1 MTVDQFKEQV
11 RKKDPFSDF
20 SNYLMCVGFIMAG
33 FYFYFQILTTSKS
46 DGAYILLIIPTVLLL
61 MGLYGFWRIPQT
73 YEVVMIQSKVDVK
86 IKSRIMQEYLSSLK
100 AEPKSDK
107 NNCSVASYTN
117 EFGNK
122 VDILYYVDSQK
133 ILFNVKKGNQFR
145 YNRMFDFG
153 VARRASEKIKS
164 CLTEQLSSVPLKKQ
178 GKH

>member
-1 MTVDQFKEQV
+1 MTIDQFKEQV
-11 RKKDPFSDF
+11 RKKDPFSDL

-46 DGAYILLIIPTVLLL
+46 DAAYILLVIPTTLLL

-86 IKSRIMQEYLSSLK
+86 IKSRIIHEYLISLK
-100 AEPKSDK
+100 AEPTSGKV
-107 NNCSVASYTN
+107 NCSEATYTN

-122 VDILYYVDSQK
+122 VDILYYVDTQK
-133 ILFNVKKGNQFR
+133 ILFNVKKGSQFR

-164 CLTEQLSSVPLKKQ
+164 CLTEQLAASTLKR
-178 GKH
+178 GK

>member
-11 RKKDPFSDF
+11 RKKDPFSDL
-20 SNYLMCVGFIMAG
+20 SNYLMCVSLIMAG

-46 DGAYILLIIPTVLLL
+46 DAAYILLIIPTALLL

-73 YEVVMIQSKVDVK
+73 YEVVMIQSKVDMK
-86 IKSRIMQEYLSSLK
+86 IKSRIIHEYLISLK
-100 AEPKSDK
+100 AEPKSGK
-107 NNCSVASYTN
+107 NNCSEASYTN

-145 YNRMFDFG
+145 FDRMFDFG
-153 VARRASEKIKS
+153 VTRRAAEKIKYR
-164 CLTEQLSSVPLKKQ
+164 LKEKLATAPLKK
-178 GKH
+178 